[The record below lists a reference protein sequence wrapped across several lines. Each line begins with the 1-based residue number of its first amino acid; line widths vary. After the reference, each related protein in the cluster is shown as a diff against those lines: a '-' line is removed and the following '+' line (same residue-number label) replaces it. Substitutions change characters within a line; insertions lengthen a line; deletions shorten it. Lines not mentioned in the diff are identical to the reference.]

1 MSASSSRK
9 SASFRK
15 SRTVDLKRARTSPA
29 DVFRR
34 PADVLAASDLSD
46 EDKKKILDQWEV
58 DAQGLSRASDEGMG
72 GGESSRLT
80 EVEDARR
87 MLSKD
92 GSSATR
98 DRRTSGKPQP

>member
-9 SASFRK
+9 STIFRK
-15 SRTVDLKRARTSPA
+15 SRNFDLKRAKTSPA

-34 PADVLAASDLSD
+34 PADVVAAPDLSD

-72 GGESSRLT
+72 GGESSKLT

-87 MLSKD
+87 MLAKD
-92 GSSATR
+92 SGSAVR